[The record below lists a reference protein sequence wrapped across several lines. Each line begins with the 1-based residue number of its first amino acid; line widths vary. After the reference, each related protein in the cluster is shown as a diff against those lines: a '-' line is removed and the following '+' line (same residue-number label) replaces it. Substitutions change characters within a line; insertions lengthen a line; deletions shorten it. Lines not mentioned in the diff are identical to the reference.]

1 MTTRHIIV
9 DETERQRVQSI
20 RNRQE
25 SYSFSSPNDERDEGV
40 FYNRK
45 QYEMAVKLLSNN
57 LLFLI
62 VLIYFF

>member
-25 SYSFSSPNDERDEGV
+25 SYSFSSSNDERDEGV